1 MKFNT
6 TFGEEIAITYGDV
19 CLVPQYSTV
28 GSREQVS
35 LVGGELALKMPL
47 ISANMDSV
55 TESQMA
61 YEMYKQGGLGIIHRF
76 MTEDKLQDEVDFF
89 YDKVPNAYQHLALSV
104 GVSKKSYQLLDYIL
118 DSARI
123 VCIDIAHGHSQ
134 HVINLIKIIKKSRPE
149 AIIIAGNVATVEG
162 LKDLAEAGASIIK
175 VGVGPGSLCS
185 TRVVTGH
192 GVPQLTVIDRC
203 SKASKE
209 LGVEIIADGGLR
221 NSGEIAKALAAGA
234 DYAML
239 GSLLA
244 GTAETPG
251 KNITIDGQQYR
262 EYRGMASFNAQKAI
276 GKDPNKIVPEG
287 VSKLIKC
294 KGPVA
299 NVIHQLTGGLRSA
312 LSYSGA
318 HNLQQFR
325 EKAQFVRITSA
336 SRVEG
341 EPHGLIEK

>member
-1 MKFNT
+1 M
-6 TFGEEIAITYGDV
+6 
-19 CLVPQYSTV
+19 
-28 GSREQVS
+28 
-35 LVGGELALKMPL
+35 
-47 ISANMDSV
+47 
-55 TESQMA
+55 
-61 YEMYKQGGLGIIHRF
+61 
-76 MTEDKLQDEVDFF
+76 
-89 YDKVPNAYQHLALSV
+89 